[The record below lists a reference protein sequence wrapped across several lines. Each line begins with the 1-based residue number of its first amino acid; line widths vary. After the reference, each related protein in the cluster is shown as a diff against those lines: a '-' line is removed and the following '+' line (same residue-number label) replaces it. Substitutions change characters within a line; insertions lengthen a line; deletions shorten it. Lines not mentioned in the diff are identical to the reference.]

1 MRPTSSQTQAA
12 DAEEAA
18 LPRRGLRLADNPSDS
33 SHGGQTAKTRPR
45 GRPRKVIDRE
55 ELLDAV
61 ERLFREGGLD
71 AVSIERVAHELRV
84 SRATLYRTVPSVEH
98 MLGLLFRR
106 MTDELTDRALEATQT
121 DGRTA
126 ADRLRALIR
135 IQVGAAIEMRD
146 YMFVFF
152 GGGSLSAEDYL
163 YWRRWSRQFERIW
176 VKAVQAA
183 ADEGALRVNDP
194 VVATRL
200 VLGMLVWISRWYR
213 PNMKIDPEA
222 LADEAI
228 GLLGGA

>member
-1 MRPTSSQTQAA
+1 
-12 DAEEAA
+12 
-18 LPRRGLRLADNPSDS
+18 LADNPSDS
-33 SHGGQTAKTRPR
+33 SRGGRTAKARSR

-61 ERLFREGGLD
+61 EHVFREGGLD
-71 AVSIERVAHELRV
+71 AVSIERVAHELGV
-84 SRATLYRTVPSVEH
+84 SRATLYRTVPSMEH

-106 MTDELTDRALEATQT
+106 MTDELTDCALEATQA
-121 DGRTA
+121 DGRNA
-126 ADRLRALIR
+126 AERLHALVR

-163 YWRRWSRQFERIW
+163 YWRRWSREFERIW

-183 ADEGALRVNDP
+183 ADEGALRVKDP

-222 LADEAI
+222 LAEEAI